1 MLGNGCADSAIC
13 GVWRSVGERLERT
26 GKLRPD
32 YGGVSGYMLSSSTD
46 AEGNNVIT
54 ITIDGRAASG
64 PPELFLSAIE
74 DVKQNIPITQA
85 LESREMFD

>member
-1 MLGNGCADSAIC
+1 MD
-13 GVWRSVGERLERT
+13 ERLERT

-32 YGGVSGYMLSSSTD
+32 YGGVSGYMLSSSTN

-64 PPELFLSAIE
+64 PPEQFLSAIE
-74 DVKQNIPITQA
+74 DVNQNNILITEA